1 MKKHAYLVIAYE
13 NNLVFKLLIKL
24 LVDKFQLFFAR
35 KFNNNI
41 DDKIIKKIYKFLMNE
56 ELK

>member
-41 DDKIIKKIYKFLMNE
+41 DDKTIKKI
-56 ELK
+56 